1 MQPPMQPSPLIYFA
15 ASIKYLLASN
25 IVDFLKT
32 LSSHRN
38 EQVNSKIN
46 MNELNQQNSGGIT
59 AAGVDK
65 IRTMIEG
72 FDDIS
77 HGGLPVGRTTLVSGT
92 SGTGKTLL
100 AVQFLRN
107 GIVDFNEPGVFVTF
121 EESPADIIKNAF
133 SFGWDLQKFVDEGK
147 LFILDAS
154 PDPDGQDVVGNF
166 DLSAL
171 IERIQY
177 AIRKYK
183 AKRVS
188 IDSVTAVFQQY
199 DAVSVVRREIFRIVA
214 RLKQVG
220 VTTIMT
226 TERMDEYGQ
235 VARFG
240 VEEFVSDNV
249 VILRN
254 VLEGERRRRT
264 IEILKLRGTTHM
276 QGEYPFTMT
285 HQGINIFPLGA
296 MRLTQRSSNVRVS
309 SGVKTLDEM
318 CGGGY
323 FKDSIILATGATG
336 TGKTMLVSKFLE
348 ESCVRGER
356 VILFAYEESRAQLS
370 RNASSWGIDFEEL
383 EQQGLLKILCAY
395 PESAG
400 LEDHLQTIKQEIADF
415 KPARI
420 AIDSLSAIARG
431 VSNNAFRQFVIGVT
445 GFAKQ
450 EEITG
455 FFTNT
460 TDQFMGSNSI
470 TNTHI
475 STITDTILMLQYV
488 EIRGEMSR
496 AINVFKMRGSWHDK
510 GIREYIISDRGLEI
524 KDSFRNFERIIS
536 GSPTRIAVD
545 EKTELSRIIRGVQRD
560 EE

>member
-1 MQPPMQPSPLIYFA
+1 MTQ
-15 ASIKYLLASN
+15 
-25 IVDFLKT
+25 
-32 LSSHRN
+32 
-38 EQVNSKIN
+38 
-46 MNELNQQNSGGIT
+46 LNQDGQPRT
-59 AAGVDK
+59 LAGVQK
-65 IRTMIEG
+65 IRTLIEG
-72 FDDIS
+72 FDDIT
-77 HGGLPVGRTTLVSGT
+77 HGGFPVGRTTLVSGT
-92 SGTGKTLL
+92 SGTGKTLF
-100 AVQFLRN
+100 AVQFLYN
-107 GIVDFNEPGVFVTF
+107 GITQFDEAGVFVTF
-121 EESPADIIKNAF
+121 EESPHDIIMNAR
-133 SFGWDLQKFVDEGK
+133 SFGWDLQKLIDDGK

-154 PDPDGQDVVGNF
+154 PDPEGQDVIGNF

-177 AIRKYK
+177 AIHKYK

-199 DAVSVVRREIFRIVA
+199 EAVSVVRREIFRLVA
-214 RLKQVG
+214 RMKLVG
-220 VTTIMT
+220 ATTIMT
-226 TERMDEYGQ
+226 TERVEEYGP

-249 VILRN
+249 VIVRN

-264 IEILKLRGTTHM
+264 MEILKLRGTTHM
-276 QGEYPFTMT
+276 KGEYPFTIT
-285 HQGINIFPLGA
+285 NQGVNIFPLGA

-318 CGGGY
+318 CGGGF

-336 TGKTMLVSKFLE
+336 TGKTLMVSQFLQDA
-348 ESCVRGER
+348 CRQGER
-356 VILFAYEESRAQLS
+356 AILFAYEESRAQLS
-370 RNASSWGIDFEEL
+370 RNAYSWGIDFEDL
-383 EQQGLLKILCAY
+383 EQRGLLKILCTY
-395 PESAG
+395 PESSG
-400 LEDHLQTIKQEIADF
+400 LEDHLQIIKSEISEF

-420 AIDSLSAIARG
+420 AIDSLSALARG

-460 TDQFMGSNSI
+460 TDQFMGSHSI
-470 TNTHI
+470 TDSHI

-488 EIRGEMSR
+488 EIRGEMAR

-510 GIREYIISDRGLEI
+510 GIREYTISDRGPEI
-524 KDSFRNFERIIS
+524 KGSFRNFERIIS
-536 GSPTRIAVD
+536 GSPTRISVD
-545 EKTELSRIIRGVQRD
+545 EKNELSRIVRGFQEQ
-560 EE
+560 EEGNP

>member
-1 MQPPMQPSPLIYFA
+1 
-15 ASIKYLLASN
+15 
-25 IVDFLKT
+25 
-32 LSSHRN
+32 
-38 EQVNSKIN
+38 
-46 MNELNQQNSGGIT
+46 MNQLNQNPLNDEYPVP
-59 AAGVDK
+59 GVQK
-65 IRTMIEG
+65 IRTLIEG

-77 HGGLPVGRTTLVSGT
+77 HGGVPAGRTTLISGT

-100 AVQFLRN
+100 AVQFLYQ
-107 GIVDFNEPGVFVTF
+107 GIVDFDESGVFVTF
-121 EESPADIIKNAF
+121 EESPADVIKNAF
-133 SFGWDLQKFVDEGK
+133 SFGWDLQKFINEGK

-154 PDPDGQDVVGNF
+154 PDPEGQDVAGNF

-183 AKRVS
+183 ARRVS

-199 DAVSVVRREIFRIVA
+199 DSAGVVRREIFRLVA

-220 VTTIMT
+220 ATTLMT
-226 TERMDEYGQ
+226 TERVEEYGP

-249 VILRN
+249 VIIRN

-276 QGEYPFTMT
+276 KGEYPFTIT
-285 HQGINIFPLGA
+285 NNGINIFPLGA

-318 CGGGY
+318 CGGGF

-336 TGKTMLVSKFLE
+336 TGKTMMVSKFLQDA
-348 ESCVRGER
+348 CQRGDR
-356 VILFAYEESRAQLS
+356 AILFAYEESRAQLS

-383 EQQGLLKILCAY
+383 EQKGVLRIICAY

-400 LEDHLQTIKQEIADF
+400 LEDHLQIIKTEIAEF
-415 KPARI
+415 KPSRI
-420 AIDSLSAIARG
+420 AIDSLSALARG

-460 TDQFMGSNSI
+460 SDQFMGSNSI
-470 TNTHI
+470 TDSHI

-488 EIRGEMSR
+488 EIRGEMAR

-510 GIREYIISDRGLEI
+510 GIREYTISERGPQI
-524 KDSFRNFERIIS
+524 KESFRNFEGIIS

-545 EKTELSRIIRGVQRD
+545 EKSELSRIIKAVQPKD
-560 EE
+560 EV

>member
-1 MQPPMQPSPLIYFA
+1 MEATPSPEDRRRLA
-15 ASIKYLLASN
+15 AL
-25 IVDFLKT
+25 
-32 LSSHRN
+32 
-38 EQVNSKIN
+38 
-46 MNELNQQNSGGIT
+46 
-59 AAGVDK
+59 GVQK

-77 HGGLPVGRTTLVSGT
+77 HGGFPVGRTSLVSGT
-92 SGTGKTLL
+92 SGTGKTLF
-100 AVQFLRN
+100 AVQFLYN
-107 GIVDFNEPGVFVTF
+107 GIEYFEEAGVFVTF
-121 EESPADIIKNAF
+121 EETAPDIIKNAV
-133 SFGWDLQKFVDEGK
+133 SFGWDLQKLIDDGK

-154 PDPDGQDVVGNF
+154 PDPEGQEVVGNF
-166 DLSAL
+166 DFSAL

-188 IDSVTAVFQQY
+188 IDSVTALFQQY
-199 DAVSVVRREIFRIVA
+199 DSASVVRREILRIVT
-214 RLKQVG
+214 RLKQLG
-220 VTTIMT
+220 VTTVIT
-226 TERMDEYGQ
+226 TERTEEYGL

-249 VILRN
+249 VIVRN

-276 QGEYPFTMT
+276 KGEYPFTITANGM
-285 HQGINIFPLGA
+285 NIFPLGA
-296 MRLTQRSSNVRVS
+296 MQLTQRSSNTRVS
-309 SGVKTLDEM
+309 SGVKTLDDM

-336 TGKTMLVSKFLE
+336 TGKTLLVSMFVQE
-348 ESCVRGER
+348 ACVRGER
-356 VILFAYEESRAQLS
+356 AILFAYEESRAQLS
-370 RNASSWGIDFEEL
+370 RNAYSWGIDFEDL
-383 EQQGLLKILCAY
+383 EQRGLLKIICAY

-400 LEDHLQTIKQEIADF
+400 LEDHLQIIKSEISEF
-415 KPARI
+415 KPTRI
-420 AIDSLSAIARG
+420 AIDSLSALARG

-470 TNTHI
+470 TNSHI

-496 AINVFKMRGSWHDK
+496 ALNVFKMRGSWHDK
-510 GIREYIISDRGLEI
+510 GIREYTISSNGPEI
-524 KDSFRNFERIIS
+524 KDSFRNFEGIIS
-536 GSPTRIAVD
+536 GSPSRIAID
-545 EKTELSRIIRGVQRD
+545 EKMDLGRIAKGLKKD
-560 EE
+560 KE

>member
-1 MQPPMQPSPLIYFA
+1 MEPINSIEQPD
-15 ASIKYLLASN
+15 N
-25 IVDFLKT
+25 TKT
-32 LSSHRN
+32 
-38 EQVNSKIN
+38 
-46 MNELNQQNSGGIT
+46 
-59 AAGVDK
+59 GVQK
-65 IRTMIEG
+65 LRTMIEG

-77 HGGLPVGRTTLVSGT
+77 NGGLPIGRTTIISGT

-100 AVQFLRN
+100 AVQFLYN
-107 GIVDFNEPGVFVTF
+107 GMTQFNESGVFVTF

-133 SFGWDLQKFVDEGK
+133 SFGWDLQKLIDEGK

-154 PDPDGQDVVGNF
+154 PDPEGQDVVGNF

-171 IERIQY
+171 IERVQY
-177 AIRKYK
+177 AVRKYK

-199 DAVSVVRREIFRIVA
+199 EAAPVVRREIFRLVA
-214 RLKQVG
+214 RLKEVG
-220 VTTIMT
+220 ATTIMT
-226 TERMDEYGQ
+226 TERVEEYGP

-249 VILRN
+249 AIVRN

-276 QGEYPFTMT
+276 KGEYPFTIT
-285 HQGINIFPLGA
+285 NHGVSIFPLGA
-296 MRLTQRSSNVRVS
+296 MQLTQRSSNVRVS
-309 SGVKTLDEM
+309 SGVQTLDEM
-318 CGGGY
+318 CGGG
-323 FKDSIILATGATG
+323 FFRDSIILATGATG
-336 TGKTMLVSKFLE
+336 TGKTLLVSKFLKNACE
-348 ESCVRGER
+348 IGDRA
-356 VILFAYEESRAQLS
+356 ILFAYEESRAQLS
-370 RNASSWGIDFEEL
+370 RNAYSWGIDFEEL
-383 EQQGLLKILCAY
+383 EQQGSLKIICTY

-400 LEDHLQTIKQEIADF
+400 LEDHLQMIKSEIAEF
-415 KPARI
+415 KPSRI
-420 AIDSLSAIARG
+420 AIDSLSALARG

-460 TDQFMGSNSI
+460 TDQFMGSHSI
-470 TNTHI
+470 TDSHI

-488 EIRGEMSR
+488 EIRGEMAR

-510 GIREYIISDRGLEI
+510 GIREYTISSDGPEI
-524 KDSFRNFERIIS
+524 RDSFRNFEGIVS
-536 GSPTRIAVD
+536 GSPTRVAVD
-545 EKTELSRIIRGVQRD
+545 EKSELSRIVRGFQEKPSEGSR
-560 EE
+560 E

>member
-1 MQPPMQPSPLIYFA
+1 MTQTNQSE
-15 ASIKYLLASN
+15 S
-25 IVDFLKT
+25 
-32 LSSHRN
+32 RN
-38 EQVNSKIN
+38 QVEI
-46 MNELNQQNSGGIT
+46 SGIQ
-59 AAGVDK
+59 K
-65 IRTMIEG
+65 IRTLIEG

-77 HGGLPVGRTTLVSGT
+77 HGGLPIGRTTLISGT
-92 SGTGKTLL
+92 SGTGKTLF
-100 AVQFLRN
+100 ASQFLYN
-107 GIVDFNEPGVFVTF
+107 GITQFDEPGIFVTF
-121 EESPADIIKNAF
+121 EESPADIIKNAL
-133 SFGWDLQKFVDEGK
+133 SFGWNLQKFIDEGK

-154 PDPDGQDVVGNF
+154 PDPEGQEVVGNF

-183 AKRVS
+183 ARRVS

-199 DAVSVVRREIFRIVA
+199 EAAGVVRREIFRLVA

-226 TERMDEYGQ
+226 TERVDEYGP

-249 VILRN
+249 IIVRN

-264 IEILKLRGTTHM
+264 VEVLKLRGTTHM
-276 QGEYPFTMT
+276 KGEYPFTIT
-285 HQGINIFPLGA
+285 NQGVNIFPLGA

-309 SGVKTLDEM
+309 SGVTTLDTM
-318 CGGGY
+318 CGGGF
-323 FKDSIILATGATG
+323 FKDSIILTTGATG
-336 TGKTMLVSKFLE
+336 TGKTMLVSKFLQE
-348 ESCVRGER
+348 ACQRGDR
-356 VILFAYEESRAQLS
+356 AILFAYEESRAQLS
-370 RNASSWGIDFEEL
+370 RNAYSWGIDFEDL
-383 EQQGLLKILCAY
+383 EQKGLLKIICAY

-400 LEDHLQTIKQEIADF
+400 LEDHLQTIKSEIAEF
-415 KPARI
+415 RPSRI
-420 AIDSLSAIARG
+420 AIDSLSALARG

-460 TDQFMGSNSI
+460 TDQFMGSHSI
-470 TNTHI
+470 TDSHI
-475 STITDTILMLQYV
+475 STITDTIIMLQYV

-496 AINVFKMRGSWHDK
+496 ALNVFKMRGSWHDK
-510 GIREYIISDRGLEI
+510 GIREYTISAQGPEI
-524 KDSFRNFERIIS
+524 KESFRNFERIIS

-545 EKTELSRIIRGVQRD
+545 EKTDLSRIIKSVKD
-560 EE
+560 EKE